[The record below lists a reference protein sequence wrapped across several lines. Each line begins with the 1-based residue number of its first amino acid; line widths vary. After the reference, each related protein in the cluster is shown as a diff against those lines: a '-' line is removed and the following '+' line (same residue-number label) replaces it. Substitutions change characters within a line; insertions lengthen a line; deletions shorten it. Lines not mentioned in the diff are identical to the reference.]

1 MFSNKDGFEK
11 IFLISVLTTFI
22 GILLPWVDAINRN
35 ISGIETFYG
44 GIISTLLLVSLG
56 IFYLTRRKGKLVS
69 ISLVVIGILSFLL
82 VLRSFTEL
90 GYAITPLTGIF
101 IDHGIGGY
109 ITALGS
115 IGIAIAGTVG
125 LKDILILKS

>member
-1 MFSNKDGFEK
+1 MNNNKDGFEK

-82 VLRSFTEL
+82 VLRSFIEFVYFVT
-90 GYAITPLTGIF
+90 YFTVP
-101 IDHGIGGY
+101 Y
-109 ITALGS
+109 
-115 IGIAIAGTVG
+115 IAICTSG
-125 LKDILILKS
+125 

>member
-1 MFSNKDGFEK
+1 MNNNKSSFEK
-11 IFLISVLTTFI
+11 IFLISILTTFI
-22 GILLPWVDAINRN
+22 GILLPWVKAINGN
-35 ISGIETFYG
+35 IYGIETFYG
-44 GIISTLLLVSLG
+44 VVILTLLLVSLG
-56 IFYLTRRKGKLVS
+56 IFYFSRRKWKFVS

-90 GYAITPLTGIF
+90 SYGINPLTRIF
-101 IDHGIGGY
+101 VDYGIGGY

-125 LKDILILKS
+125 LKGKK

>member
-1 MFSNKDGFEK
+1 MNNNKSSLEK

-22 GILLPWVDAINRN
+22 GILLPWVDAINGN

-44 GIISTLLLVSLG
+44 VVILTLLLVSLG
-56 IFYLTRRKGKLVS
+56 IFYFTRRKWKLVS

-90 GYAITPLTGIF
+90 GYAINPLTGIF
-101 IDHGIGGY
+101 VDYGIGGY

-125 LKDILILKS
+125 LKGKK